1 MTRQRSLRAV
11 GVGLAVGL
19 ATAVGFATA
28 IAIGVCSVPGIGTA
42 PVSAVEPS
50 AWSTTPVTAAA
61 RGPGWR
67 WPLAGTPVVATPF
80 RPPATRYGAGHR
92 GVDLTAD
99 PDTPVLAAGDGV
111 VGFAGMLAGRGVVT
125 VVHGALR
132 TTYEPVEPGVSVG
145 QVVRAGDAL
154 GTLAAGHTGC
164 PVATACLHWGLRR
177 GEDYLDP
184 LSLLRQQRSRLLPVW
199 GVPLPGQA
207 RALGSPPVAS
217 VVLPT
222 AA

>member
-1 MTRQRSLRAV
+1 VTRQRSLRAV
-11 GVGLAVGL
+11 GVGP
-19 ATAVGFATA
+19 A
-28 IAIGVCSVPGIGTA
+28 IAIAVAVGVAVGVCSVLGIGTA
-42 PVSAVEPS
+42 PVSAAVGPS
-50 AWSTTPVTAAA
+50 AFSTTPVAAA
-61 RGPGWR
+61 ASGPGWR

-99 PDTPVLAAGDGV
+99 PGTPVLAAGDGV

-184 LSLLRQQRSRLLPVW
+184 LSLLRRQRSRLLPVW

>member
-1 MTRQRSLRAV
+1 VTRQRSLRAV

-184 LSLLRQQRSRLLPVW
+184 LSLLRRQRSRLLPVW

>member
-1 MTRQRSLRAV
+1 M
-11 GVGLAVGL
+11 
-19 ATAVGFATA
+19 
-28 IAIGVCSVPGIGTA
+28 
-42 PVSAVEPS
+42 
-50 AWSTTPVTAAA
+50 
-61 RGPGWR
+61 
-67 WPLAGTPVVATPF
+67 
-80 RPPATRYGAGHR
+80 
-92 GVDLTAD
+92 
-99 PDTPVLAAGDGV
+99 LAAGDGV

>member
-184 LSLLRQQRSRLLPVW
+184 FSLLRQQRSRLLPVW

>member
-1 MTRQRSLRAV
+1 
-11 GVGLAVGL
+11 
-19 ATAVGFATA
+19 
-28 IAIGVCSVPGIGTA
+28 
-42 PVSAVEPS
+42 VSAVEPS

-184 LSLLRQQRSRLLPVW
+184 LSLLRRQRSRLLPVW

-207 RALGSPPVAS
+207 RALGAPPVAS

>member
-92 GVDLTAD
+92 GVDLTAH

-207 RALGSPPVAS
+207 RALGAPPVAS